1 MDEQVRKAIEGGLS
15 GVICDRCGATLATY
29 HEACPV
35 PFTGPCPGLHRIEH
49 AVAAAKACGARPH

>member
-1 MDEQVRKAIEGGLS
+1 VPHREAEVEDQVRKAIEERLS

-35 PFTGPCPGLHRIEH
+35 PFAGPYPGLHRIGAAIA
-49 AVAAAKACGARPH
+49 AV